1 MKYPVITIGR
11 EHGSGGRIVA
21 EKVAQ
26 KLNIPL
32 YDKKLIR
39 MIAQDSGLSENYIE
53 SAETKRTSSFLF
65 NIYFDSNNLPVDDQ
79 IFITQSNIIKQIAE
93 RGPCVIVGRC
103 GDYVLR
109 EMEDCLKVFIYAPLE
124 ERIKRVTEVYNEK
137 TNDPKKYLE
146 KYDKQRSAYYN
157 RFTEEKW
164 GDPHNYHLMLNS
176 TIGLDAIADYI
187 VSLVLGEDKN

>member
-53 SAETKRTSSFLF
+53 SAETKRISSFLF

-79 IFITQSNIIKQIAE
+79 IFITQSNIIKQVAE
-93 RGPCVIVGRC
+93 KGPCVIVGRC

>member
-65 NIYFDSNNLPVDDQ
+65 NIYFDINNLPVDDQ
-79 IFITQSNIIKQIAE
+79 IFITQSNIIKQVAE
-93 RGPCVIVGRC
+93 KGPCVIVGRC

>member
-53 SAETKRTSSFLF
+53 TT
-65 NIYFDSNNLPVDDQ
+65 
-79 IFITQSNIIKQIAE
+79 
-93 RGPCVIVGRC
+93 
-103 GDYVLR
+103 
-109 EMEDCLKVFIYAPLE
+109 
-124 ERIKRVTEVYNEK
+124 
-137 TNDPKKYLE
+137 
-146 KYDKQRSAYYN
+146 
-157 RFTEEKW
+157 
-164 GDPHNYHLMLNS
+164 
-176 TIGLDAIADYI
+176 
-187 VSLVLGEDKN
+187 